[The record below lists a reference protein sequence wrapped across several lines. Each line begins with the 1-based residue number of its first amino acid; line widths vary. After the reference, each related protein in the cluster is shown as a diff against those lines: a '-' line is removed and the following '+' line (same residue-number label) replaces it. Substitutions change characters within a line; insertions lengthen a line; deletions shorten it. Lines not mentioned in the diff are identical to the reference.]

1 MCKCGTVL
9 DPDHNAALNILAKA
23 LRKVGIEINT
33 AGHAGINAWGQNDL
47 CSVVVTSESKLTG

>member
-1 MCKCGTVL
+1 VL

-33 AGHAGINAWGQNDL
+33 AGHAGINAWGNDL
-47 CSVVVTSESKLTG
+47 CSMVVTSESKPTG